1 MIYIFIFAFSGVLLY
16 LSEYLKK
23 IGNKHLAECTAIMM
37 LLFVSIFAGI
47 RSVDVGTD
55 VSYYVV
61 KHFEW
66 AKMYDKKF
74 VDFVKYMYSYE
85 EVDFLYAVI
94 QYLGAN
100 FFGNLHIVL
109 FILSFITNTFV
120 YLAIKE
126 ENKKISVPIAWI
138 FYCLLFFNTSLNI
151 VRQSCA
157 IAIVFYIAI
166 LYSSKKISL
175 KKFLLFGIFAA
186 LFHRTAILAIVV
198 IGFFFFMLFKKK
210 YNYILVFMTLI
221 ICMFP
226 FFLTALGSVLSNVN
240 FLPQRY
246 NTYFET
252 LNAEQSSVLLDAI
265 VYAVPTALIA
275 IYMRYKKRDMNHRYY
290 LSIGLVCICA
300 YLWTNLLM
308 ERISYYFI
316 VFFSN
321 SIPYAINVISAKRN
335 ARFIVTVVMLF
346 WIGIIWFI
354 NIIVYRYG
362 QTYPYSIGI

>member
-198 IGFFFFMLFKKK
+198 ILF
-210 YNYILVFMTLI
+210 
-221 ICMFP
+221 
-226 FFLTALGSVLSNVN
+226 
-240 FLPQRY
+240 
-246 NTYFET
+246 
-252 LNAEQSSVLLDAI
+252 
-265 VYAVPTALIA
+265 
-275 IYMRYKKRDMNHRYY
+275 
-290 LSIGLVCICA
+290 
-300 YLWTNLLM
+300 LW
-308 ERISYYFI
+308 E
-316 VFFSN
+316 
-321 SIPYAINVISAKRN
+321 
-335 ARFIVTVVMLF
+335 ARK
-346 WIGIIWFI
+346 
-354 NIIVYRYG
+354 NIIIY
-362 QTYPYSIGI
+362 